1 MRAQNSRSIAI
12 TTLAV
17 TALVLGLGAQ
27 SPQKPAQST
36 RNPAEFVPDGA
47 VTGSTL
53 TGWKVVGDADWKAQ
67 NGELIG
73 TAKPGTAG
81 GWLVMDKGFED
92 VQVFTNYRCTGACK
106 SGVLLRAKKT
116 SDGGMKGLFVSLTDG
131 EFGSYYLTLDA
142 AGKETARERIVAP
155 ARGGGAAGAAGAAGR
170 AGNAPANAAPA
181 AGGAAPVANAPAP
194 AAGQAPAAAPA
205 PARGGGGGGGGGR
218 GAAPSLKAGE
228 WNPINM
234 LVSATNLRVM
244 GISGSVTLPPD
255 SADGYGPIALYAGGT
270 GEVRFKDL
278 AWEDLNTIVE
288 PKATTSARF
297 TAEQISSFYY
307 GWSTAGADFTRD
319 GNIDIVYG
327 PFYYVGPNFT
337 ERRIYRAG
345 RQYNPSTEYAPDMVN
360 LAGDFNGD
368 GWADILASE
377 MQGGRPMDLYINP
390 KGENRR
396 WDKVRVLPTISS
408 ENVLKTDLDKDG
420 KPEFLFA
427 GGGVYN
433 WAHPDPANPLATWKS
448 NPISVQG
455 QPAVMPHG
463 LGVGDVNSD
472 GRLDVV
478 VPTGW
483 FEQPAAG
490 ITASPWTFHPVV
502 FGDNVTFGNGGG
514 EVGVYDV
521 NGDGL
526 TDVVMGQAHNWGI
539 YWYEQKKSP
548 AGEVTF
554 VQHPITVNFSTQNAG
569 NIVLAES
576 HAQRIVDMNGDKI
589 PDFVTGKRYWSHLEN
604 YNGPDPYGP
613 ALVVIYRT
621 VRDKA
626 APGGARFVPEVVHNK
641 SGIGSSFEVM
651 DINKDN
657 VPDISTAGA
666 YGAFV
671 FLSKPTKP

>member
-1 MRAQNSRSIAI
+1 MTGQNMRSIAI
-12 TTLAV
+12 TSVAV
-17 TALVLGLGAQ
+17 AALVLGLR
-27 SPQKPAQST
+27 AQST
-36 RNPAEFVPDGA
+36 PNPTEFAPDGA
-47 VTGSTL
+47 VKGSTL

-67 NGELIG
+67 NGELVG
-73 TAKPGTAG
+73 TPRAGGSG

-92 VQVFTNYRCTGACK
+92 VQFFTNYRCTGACK

-116 SDGGMKGLFVSLTDG
+116 PDGGMKGLFVSLTDG
-131 EFGSYYLTLDA
+131 EYGSYYLTVDA
-142 AGKETARERIVAP
+142 AGKETARDRIVVP
-155 ARGGGAAGAAGAAGR
+155 TRGGGA
-170 AGNAPANAAPA
+170 
-181 AGGAAPVANAPAP
+181 
-194 AAGQAPAAAPA
+194 
-205 PARGGGGGGGGGR
+205 GGGGGGGGGR
-218 GAAPSLKAGE
+218 GAGPSLKSGE
-228 WNPINM
+228 WNPLNV
-234 LVSATNLRVM
+234 LVAATNLRVV
-244 GISGSVTLPPD
+244 GISGSVTLPED
-255 SADGYGPIALYAGGT
+255 NANGYGPIALYAGGT
-270 GEVRFKDL
+270 GEVRFKDF
-278 AWEDLNTIVE
+278 AWKDLNSIDE
-288 PKATTSARF
+288 PKATTSPRF
-297 TAEQISSFYY
+297 TAQQISSFYY
-307 GWSTAGADFTRD
+307 GWSTAGGDFNKD
-319 GNIDIVYG
+319 GQIDIAYG
-327 PFYYVGPNFT
+327 PFYFAGPDFT
-337 ERRIYRAG
+337 TRHIYRAG

-360 LAGDFNGD
+360 LAGDFTGD
-368 GWADILASE
+368 GWDDILASE
-377 MQGGRPMDLYINP
+377 MEGGRPMDLYVNP
-390 KGENRR
+390 RGEHRR

-433 WAHPDPANPLATWKS
+433 WARPDAANPLATWKS

-463 LGVGDVNSD
+463 LGVGDVNGD

-490 ITASPWTFHPVV
+490 ISASPWTYHAVV

-548 AGEVTF
+548 AGEITF
-554 VQHPITVNFSTQNAG
+554 VQHPITVNFATQNAG
-569 NIVLAES
+569 NLVLAES

-613 ALVVIYRT
+613 AVVVIYRT

-626 APGGARFVPEVVHNK
+626 APGGARFVPEVVHNR
-641 SGIGSSFEVM
+641 SGVGSSFEVM
-651 DINKDN
+651 DINKDG

-671 FLSKPTKP
+671 FLTRPGQAGR